1 VSSFVRLP
9 FSMMVSGF
17 YSFTQGPR
25 TDVLT
30 GNFPLNAT
38 APRVTLSNGRS
49 VADPFFNPAYPR
61 GGRRNVD
68 MLAADD
74 VHLFNLRVQRS
85 FELGEGRRI
94 ELSGDVFNLF
104 NTNAA
109 FGFLSAD
116 VRAATFGVKTNIVQ
130 PRVGQIG
137 IRFVF

>member
-1 VSSFVRLP
+1 
-9 FSMMVSGF
+9 
-17 YSFTQGPR
+17 
-25 TDVLT
+25 
-30 GNFPLNAT
+30 
-38 APRVTLSNGRS
+38 
-49 VADPFFNPAYPR
+49 
-61 GGRRNVD
+61 

-85 FELGEGRRI
+85 FELGGGRRI